1 MSDKRQKVI
10 ARLTKGKLRFEI
22 IVDAEKAWQYR
33 SGKKLNI
40 REIVEGEIIYSDAR
54 KGFKASEENIR
65 KVFGTLDFYKVA
77 ERILKEGE
85 LQLTAEQ
92 RRELIEAKRRQII
105 EYIARNCVDAR
116 TGLPIPPKRI
126 ELALQQVRV
135 GIDPFKPVEVQVTD
149 VLKELRKV
157 LPLKMEKVIVGL
169 KIPPQY
175 IGKVQG
181 YVMRLGKLIRS
192 EYQSDGSWIA
202 EIEIPAGLQ
211 STLIDKVASLTR
223 GSGEV
228 KIVSR
233 SGGR

>member
-1 MSDKRQKVI
+1 
-10 ARLTKGKLRFEI
+10 
-22 IVDAEKAWQYR
+22 
-33 SGKKLNI
+33 
-40 REIVEGEIIYSDAR
+40 
-54 KGFKASEENIR
+54 
-65 KVFGTLDFYKVA
+65 
-77 ERILKEGE
+77 
-85 LQLTAEQ
+85 
-92 RRELIEAKRRQII
+92 
-105 EYIARNCVDAR
+105 
-116 TGLPIPPKRI
+116 
-126 ELALQQVRV
+126 
-135 GIDPFKPVEVQVTD
+135 
-149 VLKELRKV
+149 
-157 LPLKMEKVIVGL
+157 VGL

>member
-1 MSDKRQKVI
+1 
-10 ARLTKGKLRFEI
+10 
-22 IVDAEKAWQYR
+22 AWQYR